1 MKKITLI
8 IILILA
14 VFISCKKNNDGG
26 TTTPPPPPPPPP
38 PPVVVLNT
46 ADSVLLLDETVSGS
60 KEATRLAQ
68 NNPASDFYTT
78 GFYLPAST
86 IMTVEVTSVNGSRLP
101 TLLVGTYSRYQAS
114 WNPTSH
120 TLTSGV
126 NSIADATGGIIYFRF
141 HNDNPTD
148 KVRIKFISGMKPVP
162 YYQLGRT
169 TQADWVKMVD
179 NLTTVPDVQLVG
191 NKTII
196 TFSRTNA
203 LAYKNENQET
213 LIKKADRVIA
223 IEDSISGLFG
233 SDPVDKPN
241 VHKYL
246 MTESDHPGYF
256 MAATFYRT
264 WYGST
269 TGGVPAI
276 LKAENL
282 TWGPW
287 HELGHMHQQ
296 GSWTWSE
303 LGEVT
308 VNIYSIAVEKA
319 FGITPTRLTSQG
331 EWNNT
336 ATYLARPEAERS
348 FNGSNA
354 SVWVRLCMFQQL
366 KLAFGENFYH
376 ELHRQARRETARPT
390 TTDTRMRWFMLK
402 ACSISGKNLT
412 SFFQKWGMKL
422 STQTATD
429 AVFTEIVALGLP
441 NPATDLTLLTD

>member
-26 TTTPPPPPPPPP
+26 TTTPPPPPP
-38 PPVVVLNT
+38 VVVLNT

-60 KEATRLAQ
+60 KESTRLAQ

-120 TLTSGV
+120 TLTAGV
-126 NSIADATGGIIYFRF
+126 NSITDATGGIIYFRF

-213 LIKKADRVIA
+213 LIKKADRVIVV
-223 IEDSISGLFG
+223 EDSISGLFG

-390 TTDTRMRWFMLK
+390 TTDTRMRWFILK

-429 AVFTEIVALGLP
+429 AVFTEIAALGLP
-441 NPATDLTLLTD
+441 NPATDITLLTD

>member
-120 TLTSGV
+120 TLTAGV
-126 NSIADATGGIIYFRF
+126 NSITDATGGIIYFRF

-148 KVRIKFISGMKPVP
+148 KARIKFISGMKPVP

-241 VHKYL
+241 THKYL

>member
-1 MKKITLI
+1 MKNVVVFAMMAIMA
-8 IILILA
+8 LA
-14 VFISCKKNNDGG
+14 SCKKNNDGV
-26 TTTPPPPPPPPP
+26 TTPPPQPPPPQPP
-38 PPVVVLNT
+38 SVVLKT
-46 ADSVLLLDETVSGS
+46 ADSVLIVNETVSGA
-60 KEATRLAQ
+60 KEAARLAQ

-86 IMTVEVTSVNGSRLP
+86 VMTVEVTAEIGTRLP

-120 TLTSGV
+120 TLTAGV
-126 NSIADATGGIIYFRF
+126 NSITDAIGGILYVRF
-141 HNDNPTD
+141 HNDNPSGR
-148 KVRIKFISGMKPVP
+148 VRLKFISGMRPVP

-179 NLTTVPDVQLVG
+179 NINNVPDVQLVG

-196 TFSRTNA
+196 TFSLVNART
-203 LAYKNENQET
+203 YKNETQEA

-233 SDPVDKPN
+233 SDPIDLPN

-246 MTESDHPGYF
+246 MTETDHPGYF

-264 WYGST
+264 FYSSV

-276 LKAENL
+276 LTADNL
-282 TWGPW
+282 NWGPW

-319 FGITPTRLTSQG
+319 FGIIPTRLTSQN

-336 ATYLARPEAERS
+336 ITYLALPEAERN

-354 SVWVRLCMFQQL
+354 SVWTRLCMFQQL
-366 KLAFGENFYH
+366 KLAFGESFYH
-376 ELHRQARRETARPT
+376 ELHRQARRETNSPT

-402 ACSISGKNLT
+402 ACSISRKNLT

-422 STQTATD
+422 STQSATD
-429 AVFTEIVALGLP
+429 AVFTEITALGLP
-441 NPATDLTLLTD
+441 APAQDITLLTD